1 MVDHFMNTAVYACI
15 IEQLIDFTDS
25 KSKCKLH
32 WNQNC
37 ILYLERGAAV
47 LMNIEIWKRF
57 IYKRDELFKNADA
70 KLMQAI
76 KLVRELIHEDN
87 TPLSFHSEIEKSITK
102 ATSEEK
108 ITATLE
114 LEKTT
119 KKNNTN
125 ATTQEKSKKRK
136 FKIPYAKRKNKITVI
151 RSHIEFP
158 SKAEMVGT
166 MGQKNTMMD
175 SSVLTRD

>member
-1 MVDHFMNTAVYACI
+1 MNTAVYACI
-15 IEQLIDFTDS
+15 IEQLIDSTDS

-70 KLMQAI
+70 KFTQAI

-87 TPLSFHSEIEKSITK
+87 TSLSFHSEIEKSITK

-108 ITATLE
+108 ITATRE
-114 LEKTT
+114 LDI
-119 KKNNTN
+119 
-125 ATTQEKSKKRK
+125 TTQRNYKNTTPENYSKITMKEKSKKRNSK
-136 FKIPYAKRKNKITVI
+136 SHMQKRKNKSLVI
-151 RSHIEFP
+151 RSHIEENFRH
-158 SKAEMVGT
+158 KL
-166 MGQKNTMMD
+166 KW
-175 SSVLTRD
+175 